1 MKKINV
7 FGYIVVFFIIWDI
20 LGREDMDFYKIYF
33 RDLDVVIG
41 MVIVCLSY
49 NFLIVFN
56 RYGCY
61 IEVS

>member
-49 NFLIVFN
+49 NFLIVF
-56 RYGCY
+56 
-61 IEVS
+61 